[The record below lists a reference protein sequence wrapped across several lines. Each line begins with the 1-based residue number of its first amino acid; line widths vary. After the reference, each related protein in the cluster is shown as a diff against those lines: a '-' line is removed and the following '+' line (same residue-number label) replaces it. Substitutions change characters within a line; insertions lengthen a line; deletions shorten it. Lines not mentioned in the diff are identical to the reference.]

1 MQDIQS
7 LIPQAAPFV
16 MIDQLLYADDN
27 ITRTSFRI
35 KEGHVFVEDGLFREP
50 GLMEN
55 IAQTAAAGAG
65 YRAKQENNPIAG
77 GFIGAVKN
85 FEVFALPAINEEIA
99 TEVVIKNQV
108 FNVTIIEGKIWDGEK
123 LIASCE
129 MKLFIGG

>member
-1 MQDIQS
+1 
-7 LIPQAAPFV
+7 

-35 KEGHVFVEDGLFREP
+35 EEGHVFVEDGLFMEP

-65 YRAKQENNPIAG
+65 YRAKQENNPIAS

-85 FEVFALPAINEEIA
+85 FEVFALPANNDEIT
-99 TEVVIKNQV
+99 TEVVIRNQV
-108 FNVTIIEGKIWDGEK
+108 FNVTIIDGKIWDGEK

-129 MKLFIGG
+129 MKLFIGSE